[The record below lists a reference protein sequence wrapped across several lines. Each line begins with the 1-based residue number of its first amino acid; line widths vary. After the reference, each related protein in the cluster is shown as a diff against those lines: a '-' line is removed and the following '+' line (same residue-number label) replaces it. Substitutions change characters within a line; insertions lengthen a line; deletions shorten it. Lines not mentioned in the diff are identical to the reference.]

1 MSNTSSFRDKW
12 EKVRRLVGVFVDTQ
26 PKDFPIDVSI
36 STRLAVSPPKQLPK
50 KRGYYDY
57 YGCGIYKGLD
67 RRATYAGMSPEQ
79 RWLYISWLA
88 GDKVTPTQQFLM
100 ARYYALCAE
109 LCGGRVDE
117 AVTALAKLS
126 KNYFVTHKCHQAIA
140 IACAATRRYAE
151 LNRCVPMQMH
161 DAAFKVAL
169 SVLHA
174 QGHDL
179 SGGML
184 LALADANGAWGTQPN
199 GTPEQ
204 AVQAAEKMLRAWN
217 EREGKTLLAAIADD
231 RLYPLYLTEELA
243 FLARHYGLKLKDV
256 TVTPQSMMAEFV
268 RAFGIVARRHC
279 VEILNATDA
288 QPFLD
293 EIQRVMDDYLLMKG
307 VYRMKPAEEAELERK
322 LNRVAGIVGVR
333 IVNRYPDGWLQYGYH
348 LSANPQAAIARDHPI
363 KKPTS
368 PQPRESPQ
376 PLKYDHAGYNK
387 LNPEQ
392 RWWYLDWLAGED
404 VKPLGCF
411 YAVRLKGLLAVPNAF
426 SNDEVVEC
434 VEKIF
439 GQTDNDEVRRAA
451 GYVLMQYYSKR
462 RDGEKATW
470 LFERMKPTSA
480 NGLEMLRLLAQA
492 GGRLTGAG
500 VLWAARAARYQHTP
514 PTREHF
520 DEIAAIAQ
528 RLLDAYEAQH
538 GSLLDRI
545 ITRSRGSYW
554 IDYDVAGVL
563 RDMAKQAQ
571 KEFRDSR
578 PKLTR
583 SDRMSAA
590 EKAQE
595 QKELAAFRTDETTEA
610 KVLRVY
616 ETLTKSANGG
626 EQRLLSLYLQ
636 CGASALESGDRVKAI
651 AYLRRATEL
660 DGTGAAR
667 RLLEKALAQ
676 DK

>member
-1 MSNTSSFRDKW
+1 MSPLRDKW
-12 EKVRRLVGVFVDTQ
+12 EKVRQLVGVFVDAP

-36 STRLAVSPPKQLPK
+36 STRLPVSPPKQQPK
-50 KRGYYDY
+50 KRGDYDY
-57 YGCGIYKGLD
+57 YGYGIYKDLD

-79 RWLYISWLA
+79 RWLYVSWLA
-88 GDKVTPTQQFLM
+88 GDKVPPTPQFLM

-117 AVTALAKLS
+117 AVAALAKLS
-126 KNYFVTHKCHQAIA
+126 KNYFVAHECHQAIA
-140 IACAATRRYAE
+140 LACAATRRYAE
-151 LNRCVPMQMH
+151 LNRFLPMQVYN
-161 DAAFKVAL
+161 AAFKVAL

-199 GTPEQ
+199 GTSEQ
-204 AVQAAEKMLRAWN
+204 AVQAAEKMLKAWN
-217 EREGKTLLAAIADD
+217 AREGRTLLAAIADD

-243 FLARHYGLKLKDV
+243 FLARYYGLKLKDV

-279 VEILNATDA
+279 VEILNATDT

-293 EIQRVMDDYLLMKG
+293 EVQRVMDDFLLMKG
-307 VYRMKPAEEAELERK
+307 VYRMTAEEEAELVHK

-333 IVNRYPDGWLQYGYH
+333 VVNRYSDGWLQYGYYM
-348 LSANPQAAIARDHPI
+348 SASPQAAIARDHPI

-376 PLKYDHAGYNK
+376 PLRYNSAGYNK

-404 VKPLGCF
+404 VKPLECF

-426 SNDEVVEC
+426 RNDEVVQC

-439 GQTDNDEVRRAA
+439 HQTSDDEVRRAA
-451 GYVLMQYYSKR
+451 GYILMQYYSKR

-470 LFERMKPTSA
+470 LFERMRPTAA

-500 VLWAARAARYQHTP
+500 VMWAARAARFQHTP
-514 PTREHF
+514 LTREF
-520 DEIAAIAQ
+520 FNEIAAIAQ
-528 RLLDAYEAQH
+528 RLLEEHEAQH
-538 GSLLDRI
+538 GSLLDTIVR
-545 ITRSRGSYW
+545 TSRGSYW
-554 IDYDVAGVL
+554 IAPPAAEVL
-563 RDMAKQAQ
+563 RNLAKQAQ
-571 KEFRDSR
+571 KEFRDAR

-583 SDRMSAA
+583 SDRMSAD
-590 EKAQE
+590 EKTQE
-595 QKELAAFRTDETTEA
+595 QRELATFRTDETTEA
-610 KVLRVY
+610 KVKRVY
-616 ETLTKSANGG
+616 ETLTKSANGS
-626 EQRLLSLYLQ
+626 EQRLRSLYLQ

-660 DGTGAAR
+660 DGTGAATK
-667 RLLEKALAQ
+667 LLEKALAQ
-676 DK
+676 DQR